1 MNFFK
6 RPHLVRRYGRP
17 NDEGGWVSIP
27 YEDITLPLDVQT
39 MSDASVT
46 TPDGTKSVQRLKVF
60 CDLEI
65 LTENRHTQQ
74 KADRLWFQ
82 NKWFDCQSSRLSEN
96 TPLRHWTATFV
107 ECLDFE
113 DPPGSGED
121 GAETGAETGT
131 EESSGN
137 SGGGQEEGGDDEP

>member
-1 MNFFK
+1 MRFFK
-6 RPHLVRRYGRP
+6 RPHLIRRYLEP
-17 NDEGGWVSIP
+17 TEQDGWVSIP
-27 YEDITLPLDVQT
+27 YEDMTLLLDVQT
-39 MSDASVT
+39 MSDAAVT

-60 CDLEI
+60 CDSEI

-82 NKWFDCQSSRLSEN
+82 GKWFDCQSSRLSEN

-113 DPPGSGED
+113 DPPSD
-121 GAETGAETGT
+121 ETSGT
-131 EESSGN
+131 ESGHEDTP
-137 SGGGQEEGGDDEP
+137 GGQDGGDGDEPW